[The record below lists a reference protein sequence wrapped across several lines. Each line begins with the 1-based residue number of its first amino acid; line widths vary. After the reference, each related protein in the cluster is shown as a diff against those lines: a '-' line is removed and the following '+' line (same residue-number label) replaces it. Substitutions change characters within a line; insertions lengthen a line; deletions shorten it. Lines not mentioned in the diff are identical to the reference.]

1 MQCNAMQCNAM
12 QYDAMQYDAMQYD
25 AMQYDAMQ
33 YDAMQCN
40 AMRWNAINSQQ
51 RALLH
56 GGPIQERTCHWEV
69 LLEAAQQTADLQ
81 CTLVEREELL
91 D

>member
-1 MQCNAMQCNAM
+1 MSDTMELSVISVVYSMRC
-12 QYDAMQYDAMQYD
+12 DAME
-25 AMQYDAMQ
+25 
-33 YDAMQCN
+33 CN
-40 AMRWNAINSQQ
+40 QWNGFNSQ
-51 RALLH
+51 RRGLLH